1 MESMRA
7 TWTDARLEE
16 FAVDVDRRFD
26 EVDGRLGKVEGRLG
40 KVEIRL
46 GKIETRLEVL
56 DTRMGE
62 TNRLLD
68 KIDVD
73 VRAMKAEISAN
84 SRSMLQFCGVMVA
97 AQMATVAT
105 LIATQA

>member
-7 TWTDARLEE
+7 TWTDSRLEE
-16 FAVDVDRRFD
+16 FATKVDHRFD
-26 EVDGRLGKVEGRLG
+26 KVDGRLDKVDVQLHEVGR
-40 KVEIRL
+40 RL
-46 GKIETRLEVL
+46 DKLDHGFGEVNRRLE
-56 DTRMGE
+56 
-62 TNRLLD
+62 

-73 VRAMKAEISAN
+73 VREMKAEIAAN

-105 LIATQA
+105 LIATLG

>member
-7 TWTDARLEE
+7 TWTDTRLDK
-16 FAVDVDRRFD
+16 FAANVDRRFD
-26 EVDGRLGKVEGRLG
+26 KLDHGFGEVNR
-40 KVEIRL
+40 
-46 GKIETRLEVL
+46 RLEKV
-56 DTRMGE
+56 
-62 TNRLLD
+62 
-68 KIDVD
+68 DVD
-73 VRAMKAEISAN
+73 LREMKAEIAAN

>member
-1 MESMRA
+1 MRA
-7 TWTDARLEE
+7 TWTDTRLEE

-26 EVDGRLGKVEGRLG
+26 EVDGRLGKVDGRLG
-40 KVEIRL
+40 KVET
-46 GKIETRLEVL
+46 GLEVL

>member
-7 TWTDARLEE
+7 TWTDTRLDE
-16 FAVDVDRRFD
+16 FAANVNRRFDQVDRRLDKLDHCFG
-26 EVDGRLGKVEGRLG
+26 EV
-40 KVEIRL
+40 
-46 GKIETRLEVL
+46 
-56 DTRMGE
+56 
-62 TNRLLD
+62 NRLLE
-68 KIDVD
+68 KVDVD
-73 VRAMKAEISAN
+73 VREMKAEIAAN